1 MSDLLRYLS
10 LIMLSDRRSF
20 LEKMSQ
26 IGALSVLPG
35 TATLATD
42 FRAAPAEEKNH
53 FVVGPYLQNMGTHEV
68 TIMWLTHKNCFSWV
82 EYGAGAHTS
91 KREFG
96 YTNGLIEA
104 NNRINKITLT
114 GLTAGTEHKYKIV
127 STEVLG
133 YKGSKV
139 EFGETISSPM
149 YGFKTP
155 AENEDEFKMVVFND
169 IHDRPQI
176 IPQLLYRH
184 GYTGNKRDYDFVVF
198 NGDCFDWVSEEKQVV
213 DHLIKPSVDI
223 FATEFPFILTQGN
236 HECRGSFSRQLP
248 AYFTYPEANYY
259 YAFTRGPV
267 RFVILDSGEDK
278 TDDSVEYGGLSAF
291 DRYRET
297 QKKWLEKEIESPE
310 FKKAAFRIVLI
321 HISPY
326 HSGDW
331 HGTLHC
337 REQFGPLLNK
347 AKIDLQISGHTHRY
361 GTHDP
366 DSSHNYP
373 IVIGGG
379 PLEGNRTLIKLH
391 ATSKELNLK
400 MIRDDG
406 EVVGKYTIPKKSR
419 T

>member
-1 MSDLLRYLS
+1 
-10 LIMLSDRRSF
+10 MLSDRRSF

-26 IGALSVLPG
+26 IGALSLLPL
-35 TATLATD
+35 TASQAATETLAETAVD
-42 FRAAPAEEKNH
+42 DKNH
-53 FVVGPYLQNMGTHEV
+53 FVAGPYLQNLGTDEV
-68 TIMWLTHKNCFSWV
+68 TIMWITHKNCFSWV
-82 EYGAGAHTS
+82 EYGAGTYTS
-91 KREFG
+91 MREFG

-104 NNRINKITLT
+104 NNRINKVTIKNLKP
-114 GLTAGTEHKYKIV
+114 GTDHKYKLV
-127 STEVLG
+127 STEITG
-133 YKGSKV
+133 YKGSRV
-139 EFGETISSPM
+139 EFGESISSPL

-184 GYTGNKRDYDFVVF
+184 AYTGNTRDYDFVVF
-198 NGDCFDWVSEEKQVV
+198 NGDCFDWLTEETQMV
-213 DHLIKPSVDI
+213 DHLIKPCVDI

-236 HECRGSFSRQLP
+236 HECRGSFSRHIP
-248 AYFTYPEANYY
+248 SYYAYPENKYY

-267 RFVILDSGEDK
+267 RFVVLDSGEDK
-278 TDDSVEYGGLSAF
+278 ADDAVDYGGLIAF

-297 QKKWLEKEIESPE
+297 QRTWLEKEVESPE
-310 FKKAAFRIVLI
+310 FKKADFRIVLI

-326 HSGDW
+326 HSGEW

-337 REQFGPLLNK
+337 RKVFGPVLNK

-361 GTHDP
+361 MTHEP
-366 DSSHNYP
+366 DADHNFP

-379 PLEGNRTLIKLH
+379 PLEGKRTLIKLH
-391 ATSKELNLK
+391 ATRKQLDLK

-406 EVVGKYTIPKKSR
+406 EVVGKLQIPRKGK
-419 T
+419 

>member
-1 MSDLLRYLS
+1 
-10 LIMLSDRRSF
+10 MLSDRRLF
-20 LEKMSQ
+20 LEKMAQ
-26 IGALSVLPG
+26 LGTLSLMPI
-35 TATLATD
+35 APSLAD
-42 FRAAPAEEKNH
+42 NAVAAPVEEKNH
-53 FVVGPYLQNMGTHEV
+53 FVAGPYLQHIGTHEV
-68 TIMWLTHKNCFSWV
+68 TIMWITHKNCFSWV
-82 EYGAGAHTS
+82 EYGAGTYTS

-96 YTNGLIEA
+96 YNNGLIEA
-104 NNRINKITLT
+104 NNRINKITLS
-114 GLTAGTEHKYKIV
+114 GLDPGTDHKYKIV
-127 STEVLG
+127 STEILG

-139 EFGETISSPM
+139 EFGETISSPL

-155 AENEDEFKMVVFND
+155 AENEEEFRMVVFND

-198 NGDCFDWVSEEKQVV
+198 NGDCFDWVTEESQVV

-223 FATEFPFILTQGN
+223 FAAELPFILTQGN
-236 HECRGSFSRQLP
+236 HECRGSFSRHLP
-248 AYFTYPEANYY
+248 AYFAYPDEKYY

-278 TDDSVEYGGLSAF
+278 GDDSVEYGGLSAF

-297 QKKWLEKEIESPE
+297 QKKWLEKEIDSAE
-310 FKKAAFRIVLI
+310 FKKAPFRIVLI

-331 HGTLHC
+331 HGPMHG
-337 REQFGPLLNK
+337 REVFGPLLNK

-366 DSSHNYP
+366 DAMHNYP

-391 ATSKELNLK
+391 ATAKELNLK

-406 EVVGKYTIPKKSR
+406 EVVSKYTIPKKAKA
-419 T
+419 

>member
-1 MSDLLRYLS
+1 
-10 LIMLSDRRSF
+10 MLSDRRSF

-26 IGALSVLPG
+26 IGALSLLPL
-35 TATLATD
+35 TASQAAAETLAETAVD
-42 FRAAPAEEKNH
+42 DKNH
-53 FVVGPYLQNMGTHEV
+53 FVAGPYLQNLGTDEV
-68 TIMWLTHKNCFSWV
+68 TIMWITHKNCFSWV
-82 EYGAGAHTS
+82 EYGAGTYTS
-91 KREFG
+91 MREFG

-104 NNRINKITLT
+104 NNRINKVTIKNLKP
-114 GLTAGTEHKYKIV
+114 GTDHKYKLV
-127 STEVLG
+127 STEITG
-133 YKGSKV
+133 YKGSRV
-139 EFGETISSPM
+139 EFGESISSPL

-198 NGDCFDWVSEEKQVV
+198 NGDCFDWVTEETQMI
-213 DHLIKPSVDI
+213 DHLIKPCVDI

-236 HECRGSFSRQLP
+236 HECRGSFSRHIP
-248 AYFTYPEANYY
+248 SYYAYPENKYY

-267 RFVILDSGEDK
+267 RFVVLDSGEDK
-278 TDDSVEYGGLSAF
+278 ADDAVDYGGLIAF

-297 QKKWLEKEIESPE
+297 QRTWLEKEVESPE
-310 FKKAAFRIVLI
+310 FKKADFRIVLI

-337 REQFGPLLNK
+337 RKVFGPVLNK

-361 GTHDP
+361 MTHEP
-366 DSSHNYP
+366 DADHNFP

-379 PLEGNRTLIKLH
+379 PLEGKRTLIKLH
-391 ATSKELNLK
+391 ATRKQLDLK
-400 MIRDDG
+400 MVRDDG
-406 EVVGKYTIPKKSR
+406 EVVGKMLIPRKGK
-419 T
+419 

>member
-1 MSDLLRYLS
+1 
-10 LIMLSDRRSF
+10 MLTDRRSF

-26 IGALSVLPG
+26 IGALSLLPVS
-35 TATLATD
+35 ATLAATV
-42 FRAAPAEEKNH
+42 EEKNR
-53 FVVGPYLQNMGTHEV
+53 FEAGPYLQNIGTHEV
-68 TIMWLTHKNCFSWV
+68 TIMWITHKYCFSWV
-82 EYGAGAHTS
+82 EYGAGTYTS

-96 YTNGLIEA
+96 YNNGLIEA

-114 GLTAGTEHKYKIV
+114 DLKPGADHKYKIV
-127 STEVLG
+127 STEILG

-139 EFGETISSPM
+139 EFGETISSPL

-155 AENEDEFKMVVFND
+155 AENEEEFKMVVFND

-198 NGDCFDWVSEEKQVV
+198 NGDCFDWVTEESQMI
-213 DHLIKPSVDI
+213 DHLIKPAVDI
-223 FATEFPFILTQGN
+223 FATEMPFILTQGN
-236 HECRGSFSRQLP
+236 HECRGSFSRHIP
-248 AYFTYPEANYY
+248 NYYAYPEGKFY

-267 RFVILDSGEDK
+267 RFVVLDSGEDK
-278 TDDSVEYGGLSAF
+278 ADDSVEYGGLSAF

-297 QKKWLEKEIESPE
+297 QKKWLEKEIESAE
-310 FKKAAFRIVLI
+310 FKKAPFRIVLI

-331 HGTLHC
+331 HGPMHC
-337 REQFGPLLNK
+337 QEVFGPLLNK
-347 AKIDLQISGHTHRY
+347 AKIDLQLSGHTHRY

-391 ATSKELNLK
+391 ATSKTLDLK

-406 EVVGKYTIPKKSR
+406 EVVGKYTIPKKAR

>member
-1 MSDLLRYLS
+1 
-10 LIMLSDRRSF
+10 MLADRRSF

-26 IGALSVLPG
+26 IGVLGLLPG
-35 TATLATD
+35 ISTA
-42 FRAAPAEEKNH
+42 AAPTGEKNH
-53 FVVGPYLQNMGTHEV
+53 FVVGPYLQNLGNHEV
-68 TIMWLTHKNCFSWV
+68 TIMWITHKNCFSWV
-82 EYGAGAHTS
+82 EYGAGTYTS

-114 GLTAGTEHKYKIV
+114 SLKPGTEHKYKIV
-127 STEVLG
+127 STEILG
-133 YKGSKV
+133 YKGAKV
-139 EFGETISSPM
+139 EFGETISSPL

-155 AENEDEFKMVVFND
+155 PENEEEFRMVVFND

-198 NGDCFDWVSEEKQVV
+198 NGDCFDWVTEEQQMI
-213 DHLIKPSVDI
+213 DHLIKPAVDI
-223 FATEFPFILTQGN
+223 FAAEIPFILTQGN
-236 HECRGSFSRQLP
+236 HECRGSFSRHIP
-248 AYFTYPEANYY
+248 HYYAYPNGNYY
-259 YAFTRGPV
+259 HAFTRGPV
-267 RFVILDSGEDK
+267 RFVVLDSGEDK

-297 QKKWLEKEIESPE
+297 QAQWLAKEIESPE
-310 FKKAAFRIVLI
+310 FKKAPFRIVLI

-331 HGTLHC
+331 HGPMHG
-337 REQFGPLLNK
+337 QQVFGPLLNK
-347 AKIDLQISGHTHRY
+347 AKIDLQLSGHTHRY
-361 GTHDP
+361 GTHDA
-366 DSSHNYP
+366 DASHNYP

-406 EVVGKYTIPKKSR
+406 EVVGKYTIPKKAR